1 MIDNVSDVI
10 SSPDA
15 DHGDS
20 HFQPAKRRRTINS
33 VDSIFDLIT
42 RSSPEEVWSWIKIST
57 ETLKKYPLCLRSQ
70 DLAPLLQY
78 LTELAQSLSRAD
90 SSEPFMDNLYRFAVV
105 LMENEMFTGE
115 VQEATV
121 HWSKIWDMLLR
132 YAVS

>member
-33 VDSIFDLIT
+33 IFDLIT
-42 RSSPEEVWSWIKIST
+42 RSSPEEVWSWIKILT

-90 SSEPFMDNLYRFAVV
+90 SSEPFMDNLYIFAVV
-105 LMENEMFTGE
+105 LMENEMSTGK
-115 VQEATV
+115 VQEAIV

-132 YAVS
+132 YVVS